1 MTDSNDTHVPVEEF
15 QKATEELYKK
25 NLELVNLNKEI
36 ARLNGELQGANEKL
50 KGLDKLKSEFLSL
63 ASHQI
68 RSPLTAIK
76 GYSSMVVAGD
86 FGPIGDKAKEAV
98 DRIFKS
104 SQSLTLMVEDFL
116 NVSKIEQGGMKY
128 EKVNFD
134 FAAVAKTMAG
144 DLLVTAEGKGLK
156 MTYTQDEGN
165 HTVFGDREKIRQVV
179 LNFIDNSIKYT
190 KTGSVEVSV
199 KNTGGKILFA
209 VKDTGMGMTDEIKDK
224 LFQKFSRGEGGKVN
238 TTGSGLGLYLAK
250 EIISAHEG
258 KVWVESPGLNL
269 GSTFFVELAEAK
281 EV

>member
-1 MTDSNDTHVPVEEF
+1 MADQNDNHVPAEEF

-25 NLELVNLNKEI
+25 NVELVHLNKEV
-36 ARLNGELQGANEKL
+36 ARLNGELQGANEQL

-76 GYSSMVVAGD
+76 GYASMVVAGD

-128 EKVNFD
+128 EKANFD
-134 FAAVAKTMAG
+134 FAAVAGTMAK
-144 DLLVTAEGKGLK
+144 DLSVTAEGKGLK

-165 HTVFGDREKIRQVV
+165 HTVFGDKEKLRQVV

-190 KTGSVEVSV
+190 KEGSVGVSV
-199 KNTGGKILFA
+199 TATDGKVLFA
-209 VKDTGMGMTDEIKDK
+209 VKDTGMGMTDEIKNK
-224 LFQKFSRGEGGKVN
+224 LFQKFSRGEGAKMN

-250 EIISAHEG
+250 EIVGAHG
-258 KVWVESPGLNL
+258 GRVWVESPGPGL
-269 GSTFFVELAEAK
+269 GSTFFVELDTVK
-281 EV
+281 

>member
-1 MTDSNDTHVPVEEF
+1 MADSELNKNISSEEF
-15 QKATEELYKK
+15 KKITEDLYKK

-76 GYSSMVVAGD
+76 GYSSMILEGD
-86 FGPIGDKAKEAV
+86 FGEVNEKAREAV

-104 SQSLTLMVEDFL
+104 SKNLAVMVEDFL

-128 EKVNFD
+128 EKANFD
-134 FAAVAKTMAG
+134 LASIAEPMAK
-144 DLLVTAEGKGLK
+144 DLSVTAQAKGLVLD
-156 MTYTQDEGN
+156 YSQDTLN
-165 HTVFGDREKIRQVV
+165 HTVFGDKEKIRQVI

-190 KTGSVEVSV
+190 KAGSVAVSV
-199 KNTGGKILFA
+199 TNKDGKVIFA
-209 VKDTGMGMTDEIKDK
+209 VKDTGMGVTPEIKAT
-224 LFQKFSRGEGGKVN
+224 LFQKFSRGEGGKMN

-250 EIISAHEG
+250 EIIAAHEG
-258 KVWVESPGLNL
+258 RVWVESPGTDQ
-269 GSTFFVELAEAK
+269 GSTFFVELN
-281 EV
+281 EVK